1 MMTFRWKIAQ
11 AAEIRWW
18 QGYLKNKPTTDYAV
32 WKTKYWQDLLTEI
45 GLDGFY
51 TEGSSD
57 LRFQISDV
65 GNVPK
70 SDLPNPKYTEGS
82 RILDAGCGPAGIF
95 MIFKN
100 QEVDALDPLL
110 DEYEAKLP
118 HFRREN
124 YPNVQFFS
132 QPLESFSDKKS
143 VYDTV
148 FCLNAI
154 NHVADLQRAFDVLV
168 DATKS
173 GGTLVVSI
181 DAHNYGFLKTIFQ
194 ALPGDVLH
202 PHQFDLAEYS
212 AMLTSRGCRIE
223 RTILKKSEFIFNY
236 YVLVATK
243 M

>member
-1 MMTFRWKIAQ
+1 MTFRWKLAQ

-32 WKTKYWQDLLTEI
+32 WKTKYWQDLLKEI
-45 GLDGFY
+45 GLDAK
-51 TEGSSD
+51 
-57 LRFQISDV
+57 I
-65 GNVPK
+65 
-70 SDLPNPKYTEGS
+70 TEGS

-100 QEVDALDPLL
+100 QKLDALDPLL

-181 DAHNYGFLKTIFQ
+181 DAHNYSFLKTIFQ
-194 ALPGDVLH
+194 ALPGDILH

-212 AMLTSRGCRIE
+212 NMLTSRGCRIE
-223 RTILKKSEFIFNY
+223 RTLLKKSEFIFNY

-243 M
+243 I

>member
-1 MMTFRWKIAQ
+1 MMSFRWKIAQ

-18 QGYLKNKPTTDYAV
+18 QSYLKNKPTTDYAV
-32 WKTKYWQDLLTEI
+32 WKTQYWQDLLAEI
-45 GLDGFY
+45 GLDGSI
-51 TEGSSD
+51 TEGS
-57 LRFQISDV
+57 
-65 GNVPK
+65 K
-70 SDLPNPKYTEGS
+70 
-82 RILDAGCGPAGIF
+82 ILDAGCGPAGIF

-100 QEVDALDPLL
+100 QTVDALDPLL
-110 DEYEAKLP
+110 DDYEAKLP
-118 HFRREN
+118 HFKREN

-132 QPLESFSDKKS
+132 QPLESFSNKKA

-154 NHVADLQRAFDVLV
+154 NHVADLQQAFDVLM
-168 DATKS
+168 DATKL

-181 DAHNYGFLKTIFQ
+181 DAHNYPFLKTIFQ

-223 RTILKKSEFIFNY
+223 RTLLKKAEFIFNY

-243 M
+243 EREINKSAF

>member
-1 MMTFRWKIAQ
+1 MTFRWKLAQ

-18 QGYLKNKPTTDYAV
+18 QGYLKNKPTIDYAV
-32 WKTKYWQDLLTEI
+32 WKTKYWQNLLKEMDLAGSI
-45 GLDGFY
+45 
-51 TEGSSD
+51 TEGS
-57 LRFQISDV
+57 
-65 GNVPK
+65 K
-70 SDLPNPKYTEGS
+70 
-82 RILDAGCGPAGIF
+82 ILDAGCGPAGIF
-95 MIFKN
+95 MILKN
-100 QEVDALDPLL
+100 HKVDALDPLL

-132 QPLESFSDKKS
+132 QPLESFSDKKA

-168 DATKS
+168 DATKA

-181 DAHNYGFLKTIFQ
+181 DAHNYSFLKTIFQ
-194 ALPGDVLH
+194 ALPGDILH

-212 AMLTSRGCRIE
+212 NMLTSRGCRIE
-223 RTILKKSEFIFNY
+223 RTLLKKAEFIFNY

-243 M
+243 L

>member
-1 MMTFRWKIAQ
+1 MTFRWKLAQ
-11 AAEIRWW
+11 TAEIRWW

-32 WKTKYWQDLLTEI
+32 WKTKYWQDLLKEI
-45 GLDGFY
+45 GLNAQI
-51 TEGSSD
+51 TEGS
-57 LRFQISDV
+57 
-65 GNVPK
+65 K
-70 SDLPNPKYTEGS
+70 
-82 RILDAGCGPAGIF
+82 ILDAGCGPAGIF

-100 QEVDALDPLL
+100 HKVDALDPLL

-132 QPLESFSDKKS
+132 QPLESFSDKKA
-143 VYDTV
+143 VYGTV

-181 DAHNYGFLKTIFQ
+181 DAHNYSFLKTIFQ
-194 ALPGDVLH
+194 ALPGDILH

-212 AMLTSRGCRIE
+212 DMLTSRGCRIE
-223 RTILKKSEFIFNY
+223 RTLLKKSEFIFNY

-243 M
+243 V

>member
-1 MMTFRWKIAQ
+1 MTFRWKIAQ

-32 WKTKYWQDLLTEI
+32 WKTKYWQDLLAEI
-45 GLDGFY
+45 GLESKN
-51 TEGSSD
+51 TEG
-57 LRFQISDV
+57 
-65 GNVPK
+65 GK
-70 SDLPNPKYTEGS
+70 
-82 RILDAGCGPAGIF
+82 ILDAGCGPAGIF

-100 QEVDALDPLL
+100 QDVDALDPLL
-110 DEYEAKLP
+110 NEYAAKLP
-118 HFRREN
+118 HFRKEN

-132 QPLESFSDKKS
+132 QPLESFSDKKD

-168 DATKS
+168 DATKA

-212 AMLTSRGCRIE
+212 TMLTARGCRIE
-223 RTILKKSEFIFNY
+223 RTLLKKAEFIFNY

-243 M
+243 L

>member
-1 MMTFRWKIAQ
+1 MTFRWKIAQ

-45 GLDGFY
+45 GLDA
-51 TEGSSD
+51 
-57 LRFQISDV
+57 V
-65 GNVPK
+65 
-70 SDLPNPKYTEGS
+70 YTEGS

-118 HFRREN
+118 HFRRKN

-181 DAHNYGFLKTIFQ
+181 DAHNYSVLKTIFQ

-243 M
+243 I

>member
-1 MMTFRWKIAQ
+1 MTFRWKIAQ

-18 QGYLKNKPTTDYAV
+18 QSYLKNKPTTDYAL
-32 WKTKYWQDLLTEI
+32 WKTKYWQDLLAEI
-45 GLDGFY
+45 GL
-51 TEGSSD
+51 SD
-57 LRFQISDV
+57 TLKT
-65 GNVPK
+65 N
-70 SDLPNPKYTEGS
+70 T

-100 QEVDALDPLL
+100 QDVDALDPLL
-110 DEYEAKLP
+110 NDYAAKLP

-124 YPNVQFFS
+124 YPNVHFFS

-143 VYDTV
+143 LYDTV

-154 NHVADLQRAFDVLV
+154 NHVADLDTALDVLV
-168 DATKS
+168 DATKT

-181 DAHNYGFLKTIFQ
+181 DAHNYSFLKKIFQ

-202 PHQFDLAEYS
+202 PHQFDLKEYS
-212 AMLTSRGCRIE
+212 NMLEMRGCRIE
-223 RTILKKSEFIFNY
+223 RTLLKKSEFVFNY

-243 M
+243 IE

>member
-1 MMTFRWKIAQ
+1 MTFRWKIAQ

-18 QGYLKNKPTTDYAV
+18 QGYLKNKPTADYAV

-45 GLDGFY
+45 GLDAVYHSELKTGEKATY
-51 TEGSSD
+51 TEG
-57 LRFQISDV
+57 
-65 GNVPK
+65 G
-70 SDLPNPKYTEGS
+70 

-100 QEVDALDPLL
+100 QKVDALDPLL

-168 DATKS
+168 GATKS

-181 DAHNYGFLKTIFQ
+181 DAHNYSVLKTIFQ

-202 PHQFDLAEYS
+202 PHQFNLAEYS

-236 YVLVATK
+236 YVLVVTK
-243 M
+243 L

>member
-1 MMTFRWKIAQ
+1 MTFRWKLAQ

-18 QGYLKNKPTTDYAV
+18 QGYLKNKPTSDYAV
-32 WKTKYWQDLLTEI
+32 WKTKYWQDLLKEI
-45 GLDGFY
+45 GLD
-51 TEGSSD
+51 T
-57 LRFQISDV
+57 QI
-65 GNVPK
+65 
-70 SDLPNPKYTEGS
+70 TEGS

-100 QEVDALDPLL
+100 QELDALDPLL

-132 QPLESFSDKKS
+132 QPLESFSHKKA

-168 DATKS
+168 DATKA

-181 DAHNYGFLKTIFQ
+181 DAHNYSFLKTIFQ
-194 ALPGDVLH
+194 ALPGDILH

-212 AMLTSRGCRIE
+212 DMLTSRGCRIE
-223 RTILKKSEFIFNY
+223 RTLLKKSEFIFNY
-236 YVLVATK
+236 YVLVVTK
-243 M
+243 L

>member
-1 MMTFRWKIAQ
+1 MTFRWKIAQ

-32 WKTKYWQDLLTEI
+32 WKTKYWQDLLKEI
-45 GLDGFY
+45 GLNAQI
-51 TEGSSD
+51 TEGS
-57 LRFQISDV
+57 
-65 GNVPK
+65 K
-70 SDLPNPKYTEGS
+70 
-82 RILDAGCGPAGIF
+82 ILDAGCGPAGIF

-100 QEVDALDPLL
+100 HKVDALDPLL

-132 QPLESFSDKKS
+132 QPLESFSDKKA
-143 VYDTV
+143 VYGTV

-181 DAHNYGFLKTIFQ
+181 DAHNYSFLKTIFQ
-194 ALPGDVLH
+194 ALPGDILH

-212 AMLTSRGCRIE
+212 DMLTSRGCRIE
-223 RTILKKSEFIFNY
+223 RTLLKKSEFIFNY

-243 M
+243 V

>member
-1 MMTFRWKIAQ
+1 MTFRWKIAQ

-45 GLDGFY
+45 GLDAVY
-51 TEGSSD
+51 HSELKIKNSELKTD
-57 LRFQISDV
+57 KNDV
-65 GNVPK
+65 
-70 SDLPNPKYTEGS
+70 YTEGS

-95 MIFKN
+95 MIFKS

-243 M
+243 L

>member
-32 WKTKYWQDLLTEI
+32 WKTKYWQELLAEI
-45 GLDGFY
+45 GLVTSI
-51 TEGSSD
+51 TEGS
-57 LRFQISDV
+57 
-65 GNVPK
+65 K
-70 SDLPNPKYTEGS
+70 
-82 RILDAGCGPAGIF
+82 ILDAGCGPAGIF
-95 MIFKN
+95 MIFNN
-100 QEVDALDPLL
+100 QSVDALDPLL
-110 DEYEAKLP
+110 DDYEAKLP
-118 HFRREN
+118 HFKREN

-132 QPLESFSDKKS
+132 QPLESFSDKKA

-154 NHVADLQRAFDVLV
+154 NHVADLKQAFDVLV

-181 DAHNYGFLKTIFQ
+181 DAHNYSFLKTIFQ

-223 RTILKKSEFIFNY
+223 RTLLKKSESIFNY

-243 M
+243 I

>member
-1 MMTFRWKIAQ
+1 MTFRWKIAQ

-18 QGYLKNKPTTDYAV
+18 QGYLKDKPTTDYAV
-32 WKTKYWQDLLTEI
+32 WKTKYWQDLLREI
-45 GLDGFY
+45 GLDAQI
-51 TEGSSD
+51 TERS
-57 LRFQISDV
+57 
-65 GNVPK
+65 K
-70 SDLPNPKYTEGS
+70 
-82 RILDAGCGPAGIF
+82 ILDAGCGPAGIF

-132 QPLESFSDKKS
+132 QPLESFSDKKA

-154 NHVADLQRAFDVLV
+154 NHVADLQQAFDVLV
-168 DATKS
+168 DATKL

-181 DAHNYGFLKTIFQ
+181 DAHNYSFLKTIFQ

-202 PHQFDLAEYS
+202 PHQFDLTEYS

-223 RTILKKSEFIFNY
+223 RTILKKAEFIFNY

-243 M
+243 L

>member
-32 WKTKYWQDLLTEI
+32 WKTKYWQDLLAEI
-45 GLDGFY
+45 GLNHKNTDLSRDSR
-51 TEGSSD
+51 EGD
-57 LRFQISDV
+57 
-65 GNVPK
+65 K
-70 SDLPNPKYTEGS
+70 
-82 RILDAGCGPAGIF
+82 ILDAGCGPAGIF

-100 QEVDALDPLL
+100 QDVDALDPLL
-110 DEYEAKLP
+110 DEYAAKLP
-118 HFRREN
+118 HFRKEN

-132 QPLESFSDKKS
+132 QPLESFSDKKD

-223 RTILKKSEFIFNY
+223 RTLLKKSEFIFNY

-243 M
+243 L

>member
-32 WKTKYWQDLLTEI
+32 WKTKYWQDLLTEM
-45 GLDGFY
+45 GLEACY
-51 TEGSSD
+51 TEG
-57 LRFQISDV
+57 
-65 GNVPK
+65 GK
-70 SDLPNPKYTEGS
+70 
-82 RILDAGCGPAGIF
+82 ILDAGCGPAGIF

-100 QEVDALDPLL
+100 QDVDALDPLL
-110 DEYEAKLP
+110 NEYEAKLT

-132 QPLESFSDKKS
+132 QPLESFSDKKD

-181 DAHNYGFLKTIFQ
+181 DAHNYSVLKTIFQ

-243 M
+243 L

>member
-1 MMTFRWKIAQ
+1 MTFRWKIAQ

-32 WKTKYWQDLLTEI
+32 WKTQYWQSLLAEI
-45 GLDGFY
+45 GLNHKN
-51 TEGSSD
+51 TEG
-57 LRFQISDV
+57 
-65 GNVPK
+65 GK
-70 SDLPNPKYTEGS
+70 
-82 RILDAGCGPAGIF
+82 ILDAGCGPAGIF

-100 QEVDALDPLL
+100 QDVDALDPLL
-110 DEYEAKLP
+110 DEYAAKLP

-132 QPLESFSDKKS
+132 QPLESFSDKKD

-181 DAHNYGFLKTIFQ
+181 DAHNYSFLKKIFQ

-202 PHQFDLAEYS
+202 PHQFDLAEYG

-223 RTILKKSEFIFNY
+223 RTLLKKAEFIFNY

-243 M
+243 S

>member
-1 MMTFRWKIAQ
+1 MMSFRWKIAQ

-32 WKTKYWQDLLTEI
+32 WKTQYWQDLLAEI
-45 GLDGFY
+45 GLATSI
-51 TEGSSD
+51 TEGS
-57 LRFQISDV
+57 
-65 GNVPK
+65 K
-70 SDLPNPKYTEGS
+70 
-82 RILDAGCGPAGIF
+82 ILDAGCGPAGIF
-95 MIFKN
+95 MIFNNHK
-100 QEVDALDPLL
+100 VDALDPLL
-110 DEYEAKLP
+110 DDYEAKLP
-118 HFRREN
+118 HFKREN

-143 VYDTV
+143 IYDTV

-154 NHVADLQRAFDVLV
+154 NHVADLQQAFDVLV

-181 DAHNYGFLKTIFQ
+181 DAHNYSFLKTIFQ

-223 RTILKKSEFIFNY
+223 RTLLKKSEFIFNY

-243 M
+243 IG